1 MATLSGDELNAEL
14 AKLRGWAVQGNEL
27 TKSYSFSTFPDG
39 ISFVNRVA
47 DLAEDV
53 GHHPDIV
60 INYSTVT
67 LRLSTHSEG
76 GITRNDTDLARRID
90 GLSR

>member
-1 MATLSGDELNAEL
+1 MATLSDDELTAEL
-14 AKLRGWAVQGNEL
+14 AKLRGWTVQGNEL
-27 TKSYSFSTFPDG
+27 TKSYSFPTFPDG

-47 DLAEDV
+47 DLAEDA
-53 GHHPDIV
+53 GHHPDIIV
-60 INYSTVT
+60 SYSTVT

-76 GITRNDTDLARRID
+76 GITKNDTDLARRID